1 MWSAYF
7 LLKNQP
13 KLQDTD
19 GFRRKFN
26 ELYQG
31 IKTDSY
37 SALCYNAIFSV
48 RRYNIVLMNA
58 YFTKDSAMS
67 GVDRTHYLLK
77 VLSFLLIQT
86 IYLAYVH
93 NVHPHSE
100 SIFNKLEFVN
110 EYLMVALA
118 YTMLNFTK
126 LSMIQDPS
134 NPAGYL
140 PKSEKFNTLMEYGA
154 IGLISLI
161 VLVNLAV
168 MIKISFNKMIIACK
182 KCKVKNKMKEML

>member
-1 MWSAYF
+1 
-7 LLKNQP
+7 
-13 KLQDTD
+13 
-19 GFRRKFN
+19 
-26 ELYQG
+26 
-31 IKTDSY
+31 
-37 SALCYNAIFSV
+37 
-48 RRYNIVLMNA
+48 
-58 YFTKDSAMS
+58 MS
-67 GVDRTHYLLK
+67 GVDRTHYLQK

-100 SIFNKLEFVN
+100 SIFNMLEFVN

-118 YTMLNFTK
+118 YIMLNFTK

-140 PKSEKFNTLMEYGA
+140 PKSKKFNTLMEYGA

-168 MIKISFNKMIIACK
+168 MIKISFHKMIIACK
-182 KCKVKNKMKEML
+182 MRKVKNKMK